1 MRTLIIVLA
10 IVSTSIVGCTK
21 SEEKS
26 ETAQHVENRTLTV
39 QLAERAQ
46 ESAGKAP
53 KETRQIMMKAIKDL
67 KESQVMEKALKKGD
81 KIPNFT
87 LPDVLKGDVSS
98 EVLLKQGPLLI
109 TFYRGGWCPYCN
121 LQLRDLQKHLPEI
134 KNTGAELVAISPQT
148 PDASTETVKKQRL
161 EYYVL
166 SDVDG
171 KVGDQ
176 FGLMFKLNDDLKKV
190 YQKFGIDLQKAN
202 GNSQWELPVSATY
215 IVNTDGEIVYAF
227 VDADYK
233 KRAETLELIKILQDM
248 KKQGS

>member
-1 MRTLIIVLA
+1 MKRLIVFTLISTFFLA
-10 IVSTSIVGCTK
+10 CTK

-26 ETAQHVENRTLTV
+26 ETAQHVEDRTLTV

-46 ESAGKAP
+46 ESASKAP
-53 KETRQIMMKAIKDL
+53 QETRQIMMQAIKDL
-67 KESQVMEKALKKGD
+67 KESQVMGKALKKGD
-81 KIPNFT
+81 KIPSFT

-98 EVLLKQGPLLI
+98 DVLLKQGPLLI

-121 LQLRDLQKHLPEI
+121 LQLRDLQKHLAEI
-134 KNTGAELVAISPQT
+134 KSTGAELVAISPQT

-171 KVGDQ
+171 KVGEQ
-176 FGLMFKLNDDLKKV
+176 FGLMFQLNDDLKKV
-190 YQKFGIDLQKAN
+190 YQKFGIDLEKAN
-202 GNSQWELPVSATY
+202 GNSNWELPVSATY

-233 KRAETLELIKILQDM
+233 KRAETLDLIKILQGM
-248 KKQGS
+248 KTQGS